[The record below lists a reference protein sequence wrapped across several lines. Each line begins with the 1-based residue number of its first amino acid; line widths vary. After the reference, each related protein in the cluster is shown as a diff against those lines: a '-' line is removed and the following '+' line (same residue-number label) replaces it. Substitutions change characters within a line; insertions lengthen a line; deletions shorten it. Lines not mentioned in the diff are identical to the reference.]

1 MRREWRRRTGPG
13 LLALAL
19 AATAPG
25 CIVAAVAGGA
35 AAGVYL
41 TERGVQG
48 TVDGSLPEVDR
59 KTVEVLREMEITVS
73 SREAERG
80 EIEYRGAGSGRD
92 VHVELIDDA
101 LETTRVTVSVRTGAA
116 RWDKDYAR
124 TIIDRIVAA
133 E

>member
-1 MRREWRRRTGPG
+1 MSRESRRRLGPVV
-13 LLALAL
+13 LALAL
-19 AATAPG
+19 AVTPG

-41 TERGVQG
+41 TDRGAEG

-59 KTVEVLREMEITVS
+59 KTVWVLREMGITVS
-73 SREAERG
+73 SREVERG
-80 EIEYRGAGSGRD
+80 EIEYRGTGYGRD
-92 VHVELIDDA
+92 VHVELLDDA

-124 TIIDRIVAA
+124 SIVDRIVSA